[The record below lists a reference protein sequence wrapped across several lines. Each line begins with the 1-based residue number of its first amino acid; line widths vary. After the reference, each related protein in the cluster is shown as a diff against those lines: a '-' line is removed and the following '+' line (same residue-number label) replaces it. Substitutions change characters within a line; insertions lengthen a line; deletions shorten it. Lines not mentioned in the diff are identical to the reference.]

1 VPEVPNLLRLVL
13 GEPVSAEPTGSALL
27 LEANVDDLDPR
38 LWPAVLAA
46 LLRAGAADAWLSP
59 ITMKKGRPAHTLHV
73 LCAVGEAEAVRRT
86 VFTETTTIGLRE
98 HRVAKHAL
106 DRVMSTVDLEGQRIR
121 VKTAYLAGEPVNTS
135 VEYEDVAAAATA
147 LGLPV
152 KTVLARATAAALER
166 VDQTSAKNVRE
177 PLT

>member
-1 VPEVPNLLRLVL
+1 
-13 GEPVSAEPTGSALL
+13 
-27 LEANVDDLDPR
+27 
-38 LWPAVLAA
+38 
-46 LLRAGAADAWLSP
+46 
-59 ITMKKGRPAHTLHV
+59 
-73 LCAVGEAEAVRRT
+73 

-106 DRVMSTVDLEGQRIR
+106 ARTMSTVDIDGHTVR

-152 KTVLARATAAALER
+152 KAVLARAAAVAVDLA
-166 VDQTSAKNVRE
+166 DQTSAKNVRE